1 MVFAILYDFVNLK
14 DIHIQYDGKNPC
26 HHEAVGN
33 MHIPPNVG
41 GNCESHFQTNK
52 MKPVITILFIL
63 VILPNVTAQKVDI
76 NNFIIEKSSFSA
88 NIMGSSSLGG
98 ITFEKVLTD
107 IIIWEV
113 GIGYVGIGTGVTYYP
128 FNIQKSK
135 VCPYTGLKF
144 SFLVL
149 PEVAIASWAYIP
161 LGVTFFSKQRIN
173 IGFDVG
179 PALGKMEDVSR
190 PVENWESSLFHDR
203 KIRIFGNLKVGFR
216 L

>member
-1 MVFAILYDFVNLK
+1 
-14 DIHIQYDGKNPC
+14 
-26 HHEAVGN
+26 
-33 MHIPPNVG
+33 
-41 GNCESHFQTNK
+41 
-52 MKPVITILFIL
+52 MKPVIIMLLISAMLT
-63 VILPNVTAQKVDI
+63 NVNAQEVEQS
-76 NNFIIEKSSFSA
+76 NAMIERSSFSA

-98 ITFEKVLTD
+98 ITFDKIITDKV
-107 IIIWEV
+107 IWEI

-144 SFLVL
+144 SLLVL
-149 PEVAIASWAYIP
+149 PEVAMASWAYIP

-190 PVENWESSLFHDR
+190 PEENWESSLLRDR